1 MLLEA
6 LEDYEKKQEAVYDPV
21 SFGDI
26 GTYLQNK
33 RAKLQRQAE
42 AVQAESDTLRGCAI
56 YVNGRTDPPY
66 AELRRLILLHGGR
79 FVPYLDAKRDVTH
92 IVTTDLTAPEAPRV
106 SDTAC
111 RAPGVGRRQ
120 LPPACEAAMRGVRT
134 RYPRYDHGVLRA

>member
-42 AVQAESDTLRGCAI
+42 AVQAESDTLHGCAI

-66 AELRRLILLHGGR
+66 AELRASFFCTG
-79 FVPYLDAKRDVTH
+79 A
-92 IVTTDLTAPEAPRV
+92 A
-106 SDTAC
+106 SC
-111 RAPGVGRRQ
+111 RTS
-120 LPPACEAAMRGVRT
+120 MRSAT
-134 RYPRYDHGVLRA
+134 